1 MFIAACRIE
10 LELPESSS
18 LKDKRQVVRSVM
30 ARMRN
35 KFNVAVAEVDYQES
49 WRNAALGCVCVS
61 NSARHARSMAESIV
75 AYVEESRMDAVTGQV
90 AIEVAEL
97 LE

>member
-18 LKDKRQVVRSVM
+18 LKDKRQVLRSLM
-30 ARMRN
+30 ARVRN
-35 KFNVAVAEVDYQES
+35 KFNAAIAEVDYQES
-49 WRNAALGCVCVS
+49 WRDAALGIVCVS
-61 NSARHARSMAESIV
+61 NSASHARSMAEAV
-75 AYVEESRMDAVTGQV
+75 AAYVDESRLDAITGSV
-90 AIEVAEL
+90 AIDVSEM

>member
-18 LKDKRQVVRSVM
+18 LKDKRQVLRSLM
-30 ARMRN
+30 ARIRN
-35 KFNVAVAEVDYQES
+35 TFNAAVAEVDYQES
-49 WRNAALGCVCVS
+49 WRDAALGIVCVS
-61 NSARHARSMAESIV
+61 NSASHARSMAEAV
-75 AYVEESRMDAVTGQV
+75 AAYVDEARMDAITGTIAIDVTQ
-90 AIEVAEL
+90 A

>member
-18 LKDKRQVVRSVM
+18 LKDKRQVLRSLM
-30 ARMRN
+30 ARIGN
-35 KFNVAVAEVDYQES
+35 KFNVAVAEVDYQSS
-49 WRNAALGCVCVS
+49 WRDAALGCVCVS
-61 NSARHARSMAESIV
+61 NSASHARSMAESIV
-75 AYVEESRMDAVTGQV
+75 AYVDETRMDAITGAV
-90 AIEVAEL
+90 AIEVLAV

>member
-18 LKDKRQVVRSVM
+18 LKDKRQVLRSLM
-30 ARMRN
+30 ARVRN
-35 KFNVAVAEVDYQES
+35 KFNAAVAEVDYLES
-49 WRNAALGCVCVS
+49 WRDAALGVVCVS
-61 NSARHARSMAESIV
+61 NSASHARSMAQAV
-75 AYVEESRMDAVTGQV
+75 AAYVDESRMDAITGSV
-90 AIEVAEL
+90 AIDVSEV

>member
-18 LKDKRQVVRSVM
+18 LKDKRQVLRSVM

-49 WRNAALGCVCVS
+49 WRHAALGFACVS
-61 NSARHARSMAESIV
+61 NSASHARSMTESIV
-75 AYVEESRMDAVTGQV
+75 SYVDETRMDAVAGEI
-90 AIEVAEL
+90 AIDVLAVFE
-97 LE
+97 

>member
-18 LKDKRQVVRSVM
+18 LKDKRQVLRSVM

-35 KFNVAVAEVDYQES
+35 KFNVAVAEVDYQSS
-49 WRNAALGCVCVS
+49 WRDAALGCACVS
-61 NSARHARSMAESIV
+61 SSAAHARSMAESIV
-75 AYVEESRMDAVTGQV
+75 AYVEESRMDAVTGEV
-90 AIEVAEL
+90 AIEVTEL